1 MNSMKQHRPQGQAP
15 TALESNVLKLRALE
29 MILIVFYMEDLR
41 RFIIKAVTVTSQF
54 HQRTPSVPDE
64 ESDESGSKILRQAT
78 KELLEAGVLT
88 KDQRTE
94 FNKLVAYRNTIGHE
108 PHFLTVDVG
117 AYEDLSELTSI
128 GKKNPSGYDGT
139 MLYRVIKMRQHLHKA
154 VAKKFIMEVSF
165 DSLMFEAAE
174 KSYLTEIKRL
184 KAKISSQ
191 FKKLKAQ
198 IDEANESIKK
208 IPKNILEE
216 AQPYHPKHYKKNGTL
231 SASGI
236 DCVKK
241 LYQAGATPLAVSH
254 LMKISLVAAKR
265 WQ

>member
-1 MNSMKQHRPQGQAP
+1 MKKHRPNGPAP

-41 RFIIKAVTVTSQF
+41 RFIIKAVTLSNQF
-54 HQRTPSVPDE
+54 QQQPAPLPSGDLL
-64 ESDESGSKILRQAT
+64 KHAT
-78 KELLEAGVLT
+78 KTLLDAGVLT

-94 FNKLVAYRNTIGHE
+94 FNKLVAYRNIIGHE

-117 AYEDLSELTSI
+117 PYEDLAEMIAIKSR
-128 GKKNPSGYDGT
+128 NPSGYDGT
-139 MLYRVIKMRQHLHKA
+139 MLDRVIKMRKHIHEA
-154 VAKKFIMEVSF
+154 VAKKFIMEVSS

-174 KSYLTEIKRL
+174 KTYLTEIKRL
-184 KAKISSQ
+184 KAKIASHL
-191 FKKLKAQ
+191 KKLKSQ

-208 IPKNILEE
+208 IPKKVLEE
-216 AQPYHPKHYKKNGTL
+216 AEPFHPMHYKNNGTL

-254 LMKISLVAAKR
+254 LMKISLTSAKR

>member
-1 MNSMKQHRPQGQAP
+1 MKKHRPNGPAP

-41 RFIIKAVTVTSQF
+41 RFIIKAVTLTNQF
-54 HQRTPSVPDE
+54 QQQPAPLPSGDDDYATKVL
-64 ESDESGSKILRQAT
+64 KQAT
-78 KELLEAGVLT
+78 KTLLDAGVLT

-94 FNKLVAYRNTIGHE
+94 FNKLVAYRNIIGHE

-117 AYEDLSELTSI
+117 PYEDLAEMIAIKSR
-128 GKKNPSGYDGT
+128 NPSGYDGT
-139 MLYRVIKMRQHLHKA
+139 MLDRVIKMRKHIHEA
-154 VAKKFIMEVSF
+154 VAKKFIMEVSS

-174 KSYLTEIKRL
+174 KTYLTEIKRL
-184 KAKISSQ
+184 KAKIASHL
-191 FKKLKAQ
+191 KKLKSQ

-208 IPKNILEE
+208 IPKKVLEE
-216 AQPYHPKHYKKNGTL
+216 AEPFHPMHYKNNGTL

-254 LMKISLVAAKR
+254 LMKISLTSAKR

>member
-1 MNSMKQHRPQGQAP
+1 
-15 TALESNVLKLRALE
+15 

-41 RFIIKAVTVTSQF
+41 RFIIKAVTVTNQF
-54 HQRTPSVPDE
+54 HQNAPVPSDDE
-64 ESDESGSKILRQAT
+64 ADELDSKILRQAT

-94 FNKLVAYRNTIGHE
+94 FNKLVSYRNTIGHE

-117 AYEDLSELTSI
+117 AYEDLAELTAI
-128 GKKNPSGYDGT
+128 GKKHPSGYDGT
-139 MLYRVIKMRQHLHKA
+139 MLDRVIKMRQHLHKA

-191 FKKLKAQ
+191 FKKLKAE

-208 IPKNILEE
+208 IPKYILEE

-241 LYQAGATPLAVSH
+241 LYQAGATPFAVSH

-265 WQ
+265 WM